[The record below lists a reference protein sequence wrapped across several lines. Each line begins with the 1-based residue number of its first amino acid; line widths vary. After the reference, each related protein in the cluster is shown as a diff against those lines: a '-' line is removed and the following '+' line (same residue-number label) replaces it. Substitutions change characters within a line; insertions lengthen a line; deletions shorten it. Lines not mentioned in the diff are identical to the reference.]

1 MIILIKVL
9 LIIVGL
15 FYILYGVNKEDFTD
29 LFYGMFMLIVGIGL
43 EQV

>member
-15 FYILYGVNKEDFTD
+15 FYILCGVVEEDFD
-29 LFYGMFMLIVGIGL
+29 DFLFGIFFLIIGIGL
-43 EQV
+43 EQI